1 MKHLTKKK
9 TERRFIFKPARLIFA
24 AGDADE
30 CLCGTRPD
38 EDVELFALHLHV
50 VLFLVQLILQPR
62 VDLHQFV
69 AAQLLWLGLM
79 KEVDSKNRLQN
90 KMKEVKKCDIKVSF

>member
-1 MKHLTKKK
+1 MQ
-9 TERRFIFKPARLIFA
+9 IS
-24 AGDADE
+24 G
-30 CLCGTRPD
+30 CGVRPD

-69 AAQLLWLGLM
+69 AAKFLWLGLM
-79 KEVDSKNRLQN
+79 E
-90 KMKEVKKCDIKVSF
+90 